1 MCVAALPLLGFAF
14 SAASAVVGYMGEQQQ
29 YKAAMAQKVENDKA
43 AADAAR
49 NRYESISKSLT
60 SEQKKASGDEMDAK
74 LDALRARSKA
84 RVSAGE
90 AGVSGLS
97 VDALLSD
104 FSTQEER
111 YLGRVDQNY
120 QTTRDAYQDERIG
133 AFDTAR
139 ARINSVGT
147 PTKPNFLGAALR
159 IGAAGV
165 NARTEDL
172 RIKSGFSPFMTV

>member
-1 MCVAALPLLGFAF
+1 MCVAAVPLLTFAL
-14 SAASAVVGYMGEQQQ
+14 SAASAVAGYMGEQQQ
-29 YKAAMAQKVENDKA
+29 YKAAMAQKVENDRA
-43 AADAAR
+43 ATDAAR

-84 RVSAGE
+84 RVAAGE

-104 FSTQEER
+104 FSTSEER

-120 QTTRDAYQDERIG
+120 QTIRDSYQDERNG
-133 AFDTAR
+133 AYDTAR
-139 ARINSVGT
+139 ARINSVAT
-147 PTKPNFLGAALR
+147 PTKPNFLGAAIR
-159 IGAAGV
+159 IGSAGV
-165 NARTEDL
+165 GSYSDYLKTRTA
-172 RIKSGFSPFMTV
+172 